1 MIAANV
7 MRAGIVL
14 TILALALA
22 SLCACA
28 ERRAHDPSTCPQSSI
43 LTHPESLQTP

>member
-28 ERRAHDPSTCPQSSI
+28 ERRARDPFTLSAIVDPDAS
-43 LTHPESLQTP
+43 